1 MKVDTYIMLHI
12 SSASTNSIDHMQ
24 FFLRMIEIS
33 FNLYQEKLCKI
44 CYIYFNFGKMRIQ
57 AVAAIWGVC
66 LTSEFLVIS
75 WDCWEISS
83 VSSWTTSKALDCTC
97 CWRLSTASF
106 TSDTSSSTVSWALK
120 QYYWKNQSNIG
131 LLCFVIRTSCGWRK
145 NSGGSS

>member
-57 AVAAIWGVC
+57 AVAAI
-66 LTSEFLVIS
+66 
-75 WDCWEISS
+75 
-83 VSSWTTSKALDCTC
+83 
-97 CWRLSTASF
+97 
-106 TSDTSSSTVSWALK
+106 
-120 QYYWKNQSNIG
+120 
-131 LLCFVIRTSCGWRK
+131 
-145 NSGGSS
+145 